1 MHYLITGGAGFIGSH
16 LVDVLLEDGEQVTAL
31 DDLSTGNIANLQ
43 KAFESDAFRFVEG
56 SVLKEDVVDELT
68 VDVDAVVH
76 LAAAV
81 GVKLVVEQPLQSMI
95 TNIRGTENTLAS
107 AHRHGKK
114 ILLAS
119 TSEVYGKTPDMPL
132 SENAD
137 RLLGPPTVERWGYS
151 TSKTVDEVLAAAYHR
166 DHGLRTVVVRPF
178 NTAGPRQSPA
188 YGMVIPRLV
197 RQAVAGEPLTVF
209 GDGTQTR
216 CFCHVSDVV
225 AALVG
230 LVREPR
236 AEGDVFNVG
245 RAEEVSIRD
254 LAEIIKSMTGS
265 ASPIELIPYERAYEA
280 GFEDMAR
287 RVPDTRK
294 IAALTGWLPQRTLHE
309 ILDEAIA
316 EAETEAP
323 GA

>member
-16 LVDVLLEDGEQVTAL
+16 LVDVLLADGEQVTAL
-31 DDLSTGNIANLQ
+31 DDLSTGNVENLQ
-43 KAFESDAFRFVEG
+43 KASESPDFRFVEG
-56 SVLKEDVVDELT
+56 SVLDENVVDEL
-68 VDVDAVVH
+68 VQGCDAVVH

-95 TNIRGTENTLAS
+95 TNIRGTENALAS
-107 AHRHGKK
+107 AHRHGKM

-166 DHGLRTVVVRPF
+166 DHGLHTIVVRPF
-178 NTAGPRQSPA
+178 NTAGTRQSPA

-230 LVREPR
+230 LLREPR
-236 AEGDVFNVG
+236 AVGEVYNVG
-245 RAEEVSIRD
+245 RAEEVSIRA
-254 LAEIIKSMTGS
+254 LAEIIKSMAKST
-265 ASPIELIPYERAYEA
+265 SPIELIPYERVYEA

-309 ILDEAIA
+309 IIEEAIA
-316 EAETEAP
+316 EAEAEAP
-323 GA
+323 GG